1 MLYFPYKEIFF
12 AKEMKPMNFDI
23 AGLFDTLLKT
33 LTDMGLPMDTIMNTL
48 QPVIDTVMKVLEPI
62 LGGLIG
68 G

>member
-1 MLYFPYKEIFF
+1 
-12 AKEMKPMNFDI
+12 MNFDLS
-23 AGLFDTLLKT
+23 GLFDTLLKT